1 MVAICQAIPD
11 QATALGKSSGGI
23 RFGIMARWAGVE
35 MARTTPKAKATDRMP
50 PTETRSSTTIATN
63 AEAATASARIAR
75 KRTDRR
81 SKRSVDHVFN
91 WARKSAIWPLTS
103 ARQKAGRNSIKPT
116 SPRSKGRP
124 VR

>member
-1 MVAICQAIPD
+1 VAICQAIPD

-23 RFGIMARWAGVE
+23 RLGIMARWAGVE
-35 MARTTPKAKATDRMP
+35 MARTTPKAKATDRIP

-75 KRTDRR
+75 KRTNLR
-81 SKRSVDHVFN
+81 SKR
-91 WARKSAIWPLTS
+91 SAIWPLTS

-116 SPRSKGRP
+116 SPRSKGLP